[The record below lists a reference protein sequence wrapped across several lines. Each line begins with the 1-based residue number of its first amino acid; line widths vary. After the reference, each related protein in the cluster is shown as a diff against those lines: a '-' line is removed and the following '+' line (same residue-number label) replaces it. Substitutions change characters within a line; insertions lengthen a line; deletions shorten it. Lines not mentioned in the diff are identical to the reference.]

1 MNWIFVP
8 FDDRSFSG
16 WSCLAIYPGARTW
29 SNSPCGL
36 WSVFISNGDKD
47 VFKRDPFSIDCQGN
61 VNRTPR
67 VRMQITDKVRSW
79 VEFITS
85 AFDGFYICTWTPS
98 SLCILSSLLPCEHHT
113 SFINTKTDIFHTEYF
128 LEPFR
133 NCTQFHPARKTLWF
147 WFRGS
152 AVWNRVKGHNHVKN
166 KLNTNVHTN
175 IFNK

>member
-16 WSCLAIYPGARTW
+16 WSCLAIYPGTRTW

-36 WSVFISNGDKD
+36 WSVFISNDDKD

-67 VRMQITDKVRSW
+67 VRMQITDKVCSW

-85 AFDGFYICTWTPS
+85 AFDGFYTCTWTPS
-98 SLCILSSLLPCEHHT
+98 SLCILSSLLSCEHHT
-113 SFINTKTDIFHTEYF
+113 SLINTKTQTYF
-128 LEPFR
+128 I
-133 NCTQFHPARKTLWF
+133 Q
-147 WFRGS
+147 
-152 AVWNRVKGHNHVKN
+152 
-166 KLNTNVHTN
+166 N
-175 IFNK
+175 IFWSHLETAHSSILQGKRCGSGFVALLCETEWRDTIMLKIS